1 MPILVLSC
9 PKCGAPLPRQA
20 RWRMVPCPHCGSMVT
35 RSEDVVPVDPFKEA
49 WARAQSAPSGEE
61 VRIQEQRYRIQ
72 TRLGRGPSSEVLLA
86 DRVGVLP
93 ERVVLKV
100 AEEDCSTFDH
110 ELDAL
115 RKLGEA
121 DPIQCLP
128 QPIRAGISSGPR
140 AAGRKV
146 LVMRHLPGHW
156 GTLADYLARHP
167 EGVDPRHGVW
177 MWRRVMGTLGLIHG
191 QGWAHGQLSP
201 EHLLLHP
208 RDHGVMVLGWS
219 QANPNTSSQARAHD
233 LLQVAWSIRVALC
246 GSGDPEELP
255 SSLPTPLA
263 ELLERSCD
271 QRWVEGQDPS
281 RIDLALQEASKQAF
295 GPPQFIPFVP

>member
-1 MPILVLSC
+1 
-9 PKCGAPLPRQA
+9 
-20 RWRMVPCPHCGSMVT
+20 MVT

-121 DPIQCLP
+121 DPIQRLP

-140 AAGRKV
+140 STGRKV
-146 LVMRHLPGHW
+146 LVLRHLPGHW
-156 GTLADYLARHP
+156 GTLADHSARHP
-167 EGVDPRHGVW
+167 EGVDPRHAVW
-177 MWRRVMGTLGLIHG
+177 MWRRVLGTLGLIHG

-219 QANPNTSSQARAHD
+219 QARPNASSQARAKD
-233 LLQVAWSIRVALC
+233 LLQAAWSIRVALC
-246 GSGDPEELP
+246 GSGDP
-255 SSLPTPLA
+255 
-263 ELLERSCD
+263 
-271 QRWVEGQDPS
+271 
-281 RIDLALQEASKQAF
+281 
-295 GPPQFIPFVP
+295 